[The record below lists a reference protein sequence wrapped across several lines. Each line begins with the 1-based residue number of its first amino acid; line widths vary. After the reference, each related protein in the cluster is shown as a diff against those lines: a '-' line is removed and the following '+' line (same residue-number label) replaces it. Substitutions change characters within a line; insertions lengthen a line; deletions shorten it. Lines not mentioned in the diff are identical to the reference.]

1 MNFLDQLASISG
13 FDWMVWFPLKLFL
26 AFFLGA
32 LLGAERTTRQPVA
45 GVRTHMIL
53 SASSCLISACGADLI
68 HGAAIGSGDATR
80 LAGQILAG
88 IGFIG
93 AGVIISRGVG
103 VMTTAATIFF
113 AAGLGIACGLG
124 YFGFAIISTL
134 TIIFGLRLSE
144 RIFPKEE
151 LPGKDL
157 RVSCPKDKVAQIKQL
172 LPSNVRLNSIVKNG
186 DRIEMTMHFTDLS
199 WIELDKLLNSIID
212 NPDVL
217 SIQLLGE
224 KSGL

>member
-1 MNFLDQLASISG
+1 MDPMMNGNLTWI
-13 FDWMVWFPLKLFL
+13 MWFCAKLLL

-32 LLGAERTTRQPVA
+32 VLGMERTTKQPIA

-53 SASSCLISACGADLI
+53 AAGSCLISACGADLL
-68 HGAAIGSGDATR
+68 HGAVGSGDATR

-113 AAGLGIACGLG
+113 AAGVGIACGLG
-124 YFGFAIISTL
+124 FHAFAIISTL
-134 TIIFGLRLSE
+134 MIVIGLRLAE
-144 RIFPKEE
+144 HLFPQEE

-157 RVSCPKDKVAQIKQL
+157 KISCPKDKVQQVRQL
-172 LPSNVRLNSIVKNG
+172 FPNVRLNSIVKHQ
-186 DRIEMTMHFTDLS
+186 DRTEMNMHFADLS
-199 WIELDKLLNSIID
+199 WAELDQLVTSVVD
-212 NPDVL
+212 NPDIISVQVL
-217 SIQLLGE
+217 SE
-224 KSGL
+224 KGGL

>member
-1 MNFLDQLASISG
+1 MGFLEQLISLTNY
-13 FDWMVWFPLKLFL
+13 DWVVWFPLKLFL

-124 YFGFAIISTL
+124 FFGFAIISTI
-134 TIIFGLRLSE
+134 TIIVGLRLSE
-144 RIFPKEE
+144 HWFPQEE

-157 RVSCPKDKVAQIKQL
+157 RVCCPKDKVEAVKKL
-172 LPSNVRLNSIVKNG
+172 LPTCVRLNSVVKHP
-186 DRIEMTMHFTDLS
+186 DRIEMHMHFSDLS
-199 WIELDKLLNSIID
+199 WAELDKLLGSIID

>member
-1 MNFLDQLASISG
+1 MDPHADL
-13 FDWMVWFPLKLFL
+13 MVNSNLIWIMWFCVKLLL

-32 LLGAERTTRQPVA
+32 ILGVERTTKQPIA

-53 SASSCLISACGADLI
+53 AAGSCLISACGADLL
-68 HGAAIGSGDATR
+68 HGAVGSGDATR

-113 AAGLGIACGLG
+113 AAGVGIACGLG
-124 YFGFAIISTL
+124 FHVFAIISTL
-134 TIIFGLRLSE
+134 MIVIGLRASE
-144 RIFPKEE
+144 HLFPQEE

-157 RVSCPKDKVAQIKQL
+157 KISCPKDKVHQVRQL
-172 LPSNVRLNSIVKNG
+172 FPANVRLNSVVKHA
-186 DRIEMTMHFTDLS
+186 DRTEMNIHFADLS
-199 WIELDKLLNSIID
+199 WIELDKLVASVVD

-217 SIQLLGE
+217 SVQVLSE
-224 KSGL
+224 KGGL

>member
-1 MNFLDQLASISG
+1 MGFFEQIGSLISYE
-13 FDWMVWFPLKLFL
+13 WVVWFPLKLFL

-124 YFGFAIISTL
+124 FFGFAIISTL
-134 TIIFGLRLSE
+134 TIIVGLRISE
-144 RIFPKEE
+144 HMFPQEE

-157 RVSCPKDKVAQIKQL
+157 RVCCPNDKFDTVKL
-172 LPSNVRLNSIVKNG
+172 LFPANVRLNSVVKHT
-186 DRIEMTMHFTDLS
+186 DRLEMNLHFSDLS
-199 WIELDKLLNSIID
+199 WAELDKLLRSIID